1 MIPFPTAFYHVIL
14 LAESIP
20 GKQERGGRETGDEG
34 DGFGGIQFQ
43 ISHGFHCCTSEAE
56 MGKG

>member
-1 MIPFPTAFYHVIL
+1 MK
-14 LAESIP
+14 SIP
-20 GKQERGGRETGDEG
+20 GKQERGGRESGDEG

-43 ISHGFHCCTSEAE
+43 ISHRFHWCTPEAE